1 MITKFRNE
9 RSEAGLRLD
18 ELKSA
23 LQKYIRRGEEAKA
36 LRVAEEL
43 DKFADAGEGGER
55 IRTNFIHRMQVI
67 FLEDVGLG
75 NVALWPRMVNWINV
89 LKQERKKP
97 EGERKRDKEVLAIKA
112 AVSNMS
118 RSKKCRIGSYLS
130 SLGFMRAGRQAD
142 VKKVDG
148 RRYMGQLASAEELR
162 GTLPEL
168 CDRLEKVLAVQ
179 PVTPRIEC
187 LSTALLK
194 VIVNRGGLT
203 PKHRKLVLSKLAVL
217 PFIDCAK
224 EWLPDIGHLREAY
237 QLVFQPLAAH
247 LYGAPPLQLW
257 SDRALGL
264 AGEWERTEMFKLD
277 EYVYDKHVRGG
288 INAKVP
294 GYFVEISSL
303 VIPEL
308 TTMPLDLKWVYGGW
322 RGVKQT
328 RHAMALE
335 NEWRRSMRSRPG
347 WNKRLII
354 QDAST
359 AHSST

>member
-43 DKFADAGEGGER
+43 DKFAEAGEGGER
-55 IRTNFIHRMQVI
+55 IRTNFIHRLQVI
-67 FLEDVGLG
+67 FLEDIGLG
-75 NVALWPRMVNWINV
+75 NIALWPNMVRWIDT
-89 LKQERKKP
+89 LKTERKKP
-97 EGERKRDKEVLAIKA
+97 EGQRRRDKEILAVKA
-112 AVSNMS
+112 AVSNMCRS
-118 RSKKCRIGSYLS
+118 RKCRIGSYLS

-142 VKKVDG
+142 VKKVSG
-148 RRYMGQLASAEELR
+148 RRYMGHLAGAEDLR
-162 GTLPEL
+162 GSLPEL
-168 CDRLEKVLAVQ
+168 CDRLEKILAER
-179 PVTPRIEC
+179 PITPRIEC

-194 VIVNRGGLT
+194 VIVNRGGLS
-203 PKHRKLVLSKLAVL
+203 PKNRTLVMPKLSRL
-217 PFIDCAK
+217 PYMECAK
-224 EWLPDIGHLREAY
+224 KWMVDIGHLREAY

-247 LYGAPPLQLW
+247 LYGPPSLHLW
-257 SDRALGL
+257 SDHALQLSGR
-264 AGEWERTEMFKLD
+264 WDTTEMMKLD

-303 VIPEL
+303 VVPEL
-308 TTMPLDLKWVYGGW
+308 TTMPIDLKWVYGGW

-328 RHAMALE
+328 RQAKELE
-335 NEWRRSMRSRPG
+335 AEWRRGMGARAG
-347 WNKRLII
+347 WRKRLVIREV
-354 QDAST
+354 
-359 AHSST
+359 

>member
-23 LQKYIRRGEEAKA
+23 LQKYIRRGEEEKA
-36 LRVAEEL
+36 VRVAEEL
-43 DKFADAGEGGER
+43 DKFAEAGEGGER
-55 IRTNFIHRMQVI
+55 IRTNFIHRLQVI

-75 NVALWPRMVNWINV
+75 NVGLWPSMVRWIDV

-97 EGERKRDKEVLAIKA
+97 AGERERAKEVRAVKA
-112 AVSNMS
+112 AVINMCRS
-118 RSKKCRIGSYLS
+118 RKCRIGSYLS

-142 VKKVDG
+142 IKKVDG
-148 RRYMGQLASAEELR
+148 RRYMGHLASAEDLR

-168 CDRLEKVLAVQ
+168 CDRLAKLLAERQ
-179 PVTPRIEC
+179 ITPRVEC

-194 VIVNRGGLT
+194 VIVNRGGLA
-203 PKHRKLVLSKLAVL
+203 PKNRSFVLGRLSAL
-217 PFIDCAK
+217 PYMDCARA
-224 EWLPDIGHLREAY
+224 WLGDIGHLREAY

-247 LYGAPPLQLW
+247 LYGAPPLHLW
-257 SDRALGL
+257 SDHALGL
-264 AGEWERTEMFKLD
+264 TGTWEQTAMFELD
-277 EYVYDKHVRGG
+277 DYVYDKHVRGG
-288 INAKVP
+288 RNAKVP

-303 VIPEL
+303 VVPEL

-328 RHAMALE
+328 RQAKSLE
-335 NEWRRSMRSRPG
+335 TAWRQTMSTRPG
-347 WNKRLII
+347 WKRRLNV
-354 QDAST
+354 ST
-359 AHSST
+359 VHSSR